1 MAEKESLR
9 QQLSAAHTAN
19 NQHRHQHQQQQ
30 QQQQQHMAGAGVILD
45 QNGNLVPSNISRSA
59 KRKRRRKRNKHK
71 NLASASSS
79 SANDSLEINHQSS
92 KNDINEEAV
101 VNSSN
106 EIGMGKDHFDDNMS
120 TISTATIDTCT
131 TIDTDI
137 DIHAYGIRSH
147 SKLSRRNSSNEQME
161 KRQRILFGH
170 SRHSLDDEPFPIEDP
185 VVEDEDN
192 DWKTEKV
199 EEVVD
204 EDDDN
209 DNDNDGDG
217 DEDEDEDGPT
227 TIIDNNHH
235 HPQLINQLTPHY
247 SSLSDEISEW
257 ASSQKMNGLFHPK
270 TSSPLSGIED
280 RPFNSTIESIL
291 NTIKNNLYSN
301 MINWNKN
308 SINGN
313 SNNISSSSFDTRTYE
328 KDIEHQFQLVFNFI

>member
-1 MAEKESLR
+1 IVELKSYESAMEDQQLQNVIQELEKLKHQNKIVQDQNDELLAEKESLR

-131 TIDTDI
+131 TID
-137 DIHAYGIRSH
+137 
-147 SKLSRRNSSNEQME
+147 
-161 KRQRILFGH
+161 
-170 SRHSLDDEPFPIEDP
+170 
-185 VVEDEDN
+185 
-192 DWKTEKV
+192 
-199 EEVVD
+199 
-204 EDDDN
+204 
-209 DNDNDGDG
+209 
-217 DEDEDEDGPT
+217 
-227 TIIDNNHH
+227 
-235 HPQLINQLTPHY
+235 
-247 SSLSDEISEW
+247 
-257 ASSQKMNGLFHPK
+257 
-270 TSSPLSGIED
+270 
-280 RPFNSTIESIL
+280 
-291 NTIKNNLYSN
+291 
-301 MINWNKN
+301 
-308 SINGN
+308 
-313 SNNISSSSFDTRTYE
+313 
-328 KDIEHQFQLVFNFI
+328 